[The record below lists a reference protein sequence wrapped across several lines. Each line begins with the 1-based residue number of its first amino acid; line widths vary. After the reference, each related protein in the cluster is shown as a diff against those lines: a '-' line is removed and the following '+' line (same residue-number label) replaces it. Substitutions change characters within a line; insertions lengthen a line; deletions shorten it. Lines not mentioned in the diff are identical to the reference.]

1 MRRSIVICALIATL
15 AAGALAR
22 QNPPADQKPAT
33 DQTPAPKTDD
43 PGRPVL
49 RHGGPAQKHADSGPS
64 KSEANIPKP
73 IRDLPKEEGP
83 MAPNLKEQRETAA
96 DSPAAQSARRPVTG
110 DPLIAKA
117 REMVF
122 DFIDNLPN
130 FVCDQITKRYESHKI
145 QTNWKFKDRLE
156 VELLFLSG
164 KEDYRNVRHNGK
176 PLKKGSPEDSGQ
188 WSTGEFGSLLA
199 SLFHPQTTT
208 KFKYRSTSTAAGV
221 EARVYE
227 YSVPKAASQWEIRMG
242 YSVKP
247 SYSGAVW
254 IDPSS
259 GSVLRV
265 EMGTKSLPA
274 GYPVDKVETIVDY
287 NWVLIGGAKYVMPV
301 KSDNLACQTGTFDC
315 TKNEIEF
322 KNYRKFAV
330 ESNVL
335 AVDSDIS
342 FPEED
347 VDKSKK
353 PAGKL
358 DPPQITVKPEVNKQQ
373 D

>member
-1 MRRSIVICALIATL
+1 MRLPIAICALITAF
-15 AAGALAR
+15 AAGGLVA
-22 QNPPADQKPAT
+22 QDPPAQQKPAS

-49 RHGGPAQKHADSGPS
+49 RHGGPARKHVDSGPA
-64 KSEANIPKP
+64 KSEANIPEP
-73 IRDLPKEEGP
+73 IRDLPKDEGATASVP
-83 MAPNLKEQRETAA
+83 RQVPGVAAKPAP
-96 DSPAAQSARRPVTG
+96 AQPARRLPVS
-110 DPLIAKA
+110 DPLIEKA
-117 REMVF
+117 RRSVF
-122 DFIDNLPN
+122 EFVDNLPN
-130 FVCDQITKRYESHKI
+130 FVCDQVTRRYENHKI
-145 QTNWKFKDRLE
+145 DPKWKYKDRLE

-199 SLFHPQTTT
+199 ALFHPETNA
-208 KFKYRSTSTAAGV
+208 KFKFRSDSTASGMPAK
-221 EARVYE
+221 VYD
-227 YSVPKAASQWEIRMG
+227 YSVPKDESHWEIRMG
-242 YSVKP
+242 FSVKP

-254 IDPSS
+254 IDPES
-259 GSVLRV
+259 GHVLRV

-274 GYPVDKVETIVDY
+274 NYPVDKVETIVDY
-287 NWVLIGGAKYVMPV
+287 NWVMIGGTKYMMPV
-301 KSDNLACQTGTFDC
+301 KSDNLACQSGTFDC

-342 FPEED
+342 FPDED
-347 VDKSKK
+347 AEKSKK
-353 PAGKL
+353 PAGKYE
-358 DPPQITVKPEVNKQQ
+358 PPQIGATPDDKKPQN
-373 D
+373 

>member
-1 MRRSIVICALIATL
+1 MRRWTVICAVIAML
-15 AAGALAR
+15 AASAAAR
-22 QNPPADQKPAT
+22 QS
-33 DQTPAPKTDD
+33 TPTPQSPDNSQPSPKTED

-49 RHGGPAQKHADSGPS
+49 RRGGPATKHADSGPA
-64 KSEANIPKP
+64 KSEANIPQP

-83 MAPNLKEQRETAA
+83 MLPRDPEAREPGAAPGAA
-96 DSPAAQSARRPVTG
+96 PAARRGPAG

-130 FVCDQITKRYESHKI
+130 FVCDQITQRYESHKI
-145 QTNWKFKDRLE
+145 QTNWKYKDRLQA
-156 VELLFLSG
+156 ELVFTGS

-176 PLKKGSPEDSGQ
+176 PMKKGAPGDSGQ

-199 SLFHPQTTT
+199 ALFHPQTEA
-208 KFKYRSTSTAAGV
+208 KFKFRSDSTAAGM
-221 EARVYE
+221 AAKVYD
-227 YSVPKAASQWEIRMG
+227 YSVPKAESHWTVQIG
-242 YSVKP
+242 YDVRP

-254 IDPSS
+254 IDPAS
-259 GSVLRV
+259 GRVLRV

-274 GYPVDKVETIVDY
+274 GYAVDKVEAIVDY
-287 NWVLIGGAKYVMPV
+287 NWVTIGGTKYLMPV
-301 KSDNLACQTGTFDC
+301 KSENLTCQTGTFDC
-315 TKNEIEF
+315 SKNEIEF
-322 KNYRKFAV
+322 RNYRKFEV

-335 AVDSDIS
+335 AVDSDVS

-347 VDKSKK
+347 ADKTKQ

-358 DPPQITVKPEVNKQQ
+358 EPPQITAKPDDKKPQN
-373 D
+373 